1 MGTYSGKKKKK
12 KREREREGERDREK
26 TVNSRKKKS
35 CRKTFHD
42 DRDFVTTSKIVVFPL
57 LVKHVLS
64 LTASH
69 R

>member
-1 MGTYSGKKKKK
+1 MGTYAKKKKEK
-12 KREREREGERDREK
+12 K
-26 TVNSRKKKS
+26 TVDSTKS

-42 DRDFVTTSKIVVFPL
+42 DRDFVTTSKIVAFPL

-64 LTASH
+64 LAASH